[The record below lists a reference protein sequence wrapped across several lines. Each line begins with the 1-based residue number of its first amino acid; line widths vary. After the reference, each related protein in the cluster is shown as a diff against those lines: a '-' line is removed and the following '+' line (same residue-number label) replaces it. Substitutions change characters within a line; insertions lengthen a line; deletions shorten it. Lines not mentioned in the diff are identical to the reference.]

1 MLKVEFKSVTGYQPE
16 RPMETDMTSS
26 KGNVYIRQNIRESED
41 SDGNTCWKYDE
52 AFLSEEEYAEYLAEQ
67 ENPML
72 SVIMQ
77 KQNELQLQIYQ
88 LMAQIAQMGG

>member
-1 MLKVEFKSVTGYQPE
+1 MLKVEFRNVMGYQPE
-16 RPMETDMTSS
+16 KPLEIDMISS
-26 KGNVYIRQNIRESED
+26 KGNVYVRQNIREAED
-41 SDGNTCWKYDE
+41 SDGNTCWKYEE
-52 AFLSEEEYAEYLAEQ
+52 AFLTKEEYMEYLAEQ

-88 LMAQIAQMGG
+88 LMAQMGG